1 MSSLGRV
8 ALTLRHPSFGSVVL
22 PWSGNAGGVLDV
34 TLVERSLSTS
44 SSGSDGKSV
53 GASVVV
59 TASVG
64 RGTATFQV
72 VTADVLVVL
81 TGLNVVIGNGA
92 DVVDRISLDTLL
104 KSQRIG

>member
-1 MSSLGRV
+1 
-8 ALTLRHPSFGSVVL
+8 
-22 PWSGNAGGVLDV
+22 
-34 TLVERSLSTS
+34 
-44 SSGSDGKSV
+44 
-53 GASVVV
+53 V